1 MGPRGRGRGRG
12 GGGGGGGGRGGGFR
26 GGRGGGP
33 GRGRGGGGGRGGAFR
48 GRGGARGRGRGR
60 GAPRGGTGPR
70 FETSRVGEE
79 RKSSEEESSGEE
91 EDYESEDGEG
101 EDLEGSDSEDDEE
114 QTQKAARPYMALLQ
128 GFTDDSG
135 RNAKRRK
142 LDSGAAA
149 KEPDLGS
156 APLDDESED
165 DDAEEKEPEDLD
177 LVEEAEEDPAVAHA
191 EAEDDIDVDD
201 NDEDEEDATDPFD
214 NHFTSPDETL
224 TAQRVRA
231 VQGNEW
237 ATSRHVT
244 KLSRAVLMSPKVDGA
259 EEAKLPSPITG
270 PDGLKLKM
278 KLKEVVSR
286 KLPSFDPV
294 QQSLAPMLFNY
305 QDILFGDRNVRNSD
319 SLRQITCLHAINHVL
334 KTRDRVIKNTYK
346 LSKEDNPDLECRDQG
361 FVRPKVL
368 FLLPTRQS
376 CAKMVSTIEDLL
388 EPAQKEN
395 RKRFEDAYVDT
406 SEKFRDNKPADFLEL
421 FDGNDDDMFRLGVKF
436 TRKTIKYFAQFYNSD
451 ILMASPLGL
460 RMAIGSVEDKK
471 ATDYDFLSSIEMVI
485 VDQADGLLN
494 QNWEHVEYI
503 FEHLNLQPKDAH
515 GCDFSRVRSWYL
527 EDWARHFRQTVVLA
541 PFLTP
546 ELTELQRTQCHNWAG
561 KVRFQPACAGLL
573 QQLPVR
579 ARQTFSRFEAAS
591 AERDPDAR
599 FAYFT
604 SAIVPALLRRGKD
617 VAGTLIFV
625 PSYLDF
631 VRVRNYFA
639 TADAL
644 ASLSFGNISEY
655 ADATDAAR
663 ARSHFLSG
671 RHKVLLYTER
681 AHHFRRYRLRGVRRV
696 VMYGLPENPLF
707 YREIAG
713 DYLAKSEE
721 EMRLE
726 AGQGTV
732 RVMFSRYDV
741 MKLERI
747 VGSQRVGKM
756 IQERGDTFDFV

>member
-1 MGPRGRGRGRG
+1 MGPQGRGRGRG

-79 RKSSEEESSGEE
+79 ASSEEESSGEE

-259 EEAKLPSPITG
+259 EEAELPSPITG